1 MTRSDLIK
9 QIQLKNSLLC
19 VGLDS
24 DIERIP
30 HHLKTKQD
38 PVFEFNK
45 AIIDATHSHC
55 VSYKINTAFYE
66 SQGVKG
72 WQSLEKTIDYI
83 NENYPDHFTI
93 ADAKRGDI
101 GNTADQYAKAFFE
114 AMDFNAVTVAP
125 YMGSD
130 SILPF
135 LKYSDK
141 FTIVLG
147 LTSNASASEFQLHG
161 EHYPMYKE
169 VLSKTATY
177 AHSERLMYV
186 VGATKAEALS
196 EIREILP
203 NHFLLIPGVGA
214 QGGSLKEVVHHGL
227 TKDYGL
233 LINSSR
239 GVIFASEGEDFAIKA
254 KEAAADLHKQMS
266 TLLQE
271 SI

>member
-1 MTRSDLIK
+1 MTRSDLIE

-24 DIERIP
+24 DINRIP
-30 HHLKTKQD
+30 LSLIANED

-45 AIIDATHSHC
+45 AIIDATHSYC
-55 VSYKINTAFYE
+55 VSFKINMAFYE
-66 SQGVKG
+66 SRGVEG

-83 NENYPDHFTI
+83 NENYPKHFTI

-114 AMDFNAVTVAP
+114 AMDFDAVTVAP
-125 YMGSD
+125 YMGRD
-130 SILPF
+130 SVLPF
-135 LKYSDK
+135 LKYTNK

-147 LTSNASASEFQLHG
+147 ITSNDSASDFQMHG
-161 EHYPMYKE
+161 EETPLYKE
-169 VLSKTATY
+169 VLLKTATY
-177 AHSERLMYV
+177 PFAERLMYV
-186 VGATKAEALS
+186 VGATKADALS

-214 QGGSLKEVVHHGL
+214 QGGSLKEVLHQGL
-227 TKDYGL
+227 IKDYGL

-239 GVIFASEGEDFAIKA
+239 GIIFASEGNDFALKA
-254 KEAAADLHKQMS
+254 KEAAADLQKQMS